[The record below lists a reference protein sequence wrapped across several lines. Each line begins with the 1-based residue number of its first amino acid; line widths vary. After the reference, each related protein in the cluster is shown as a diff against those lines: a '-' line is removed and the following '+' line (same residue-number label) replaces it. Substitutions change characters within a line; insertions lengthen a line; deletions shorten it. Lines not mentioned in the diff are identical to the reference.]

1 MLIGKKKKEEVE
13 DICVKGRYTYNVSTK
28 SGFFDPPSPP
38 VSMWLALTLPPYFI
52 TLARPYPPTP
62 NQKN

>member
-28 SGFFDPPSPP
+28 GGRGVSGSLTYANRGGSDP
-38 VSMWLALTLPPYFI
+38 
-52 TLARPYPPTP
+52 R
-62 NQKN
+62 